1 MIFEKPPEADEDRAK
16 LIDTLQV
23 LFFKIVLFRVWM
35 LRKCEATIGV

>member
-23 LFFKIVLFRVWM
+23 LSFLLGFIF
-35 LRKCEATIGV
+35 